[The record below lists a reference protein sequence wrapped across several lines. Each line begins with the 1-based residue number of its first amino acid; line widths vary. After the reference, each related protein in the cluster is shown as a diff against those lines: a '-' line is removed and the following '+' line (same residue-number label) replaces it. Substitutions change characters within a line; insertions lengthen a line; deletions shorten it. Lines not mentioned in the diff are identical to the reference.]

1 MNKAFILTIG
11 DELLIGQTIDTNS
24 AWMGEQLNQIGI
36 PVIEKLAVSD
46 TRASIISGIERGL
59 AQADIVLITG
69 GLGPTKDDITKKVMA
84 DHFGMSMRFH
94 EPTWDRIQKLFAR
107 WGRSTTEAHKAQCY
121 MPSDCTIMEN
131 KMGTAPGMLFQIEDK
146 ILISMP
152 GVPYEMKYIMEHHV
166 LPLTKE
172 KYVSQAFVHH
182 TILTAGEGESRIA
195 DKISPIVDLLPD
207 HISIAYLPNLGTVKL
222 RLTAKGTDAHALLQ
236 EAKQH
241 GSQIEIIL
249 GDLVYGHNKESLPS
263 VIGKHAMNK
272 GLTIGTAESCTG
284 GLVAS
289 KIVSIPGSSAYFEGS
304 VVTYSYKLKESL
316 LGVQSATLQK
326 HGAVS
331 EECVKE
337 MVKGATKYLNV
348 DVAVAISGI
357 AGPSGGT
364 EEKPVGTVWIA
375 CGTEADIVT
384 LRIQAGK
391 DRSKNI
397 EYASN
402 YAMNVLRK
410 FLMAQ

>member
-36 PVIEKLAVSD
+36 PVVEKLAVSD
-46 TRASIISGIERGL
+46 SRDQIISGIERGFE
-59 AQADIVLITG
+59 QADIVLITG
-69 GLGPTKDDITKKVMA
+69 GLGPTKDDITKKVIA
-84 DHFGMSMRFH
+84 EHFGMTMIFH
-94 EPTWDRIQKLFAR
+94 DPTWKRIEKLFAR

-121 MPSDCTIMEN
+121 MPSDCTILEN
-131 KMGTAPGMLFQIEDK
+131 KMGTAPGMLFQRGDK
-146 ILISMP
+146 ILVSMP

-166 LPLTKE
+166 LPLAKE

-195 DKISPIVDLLPD
+195 DKISQVVDNLPN
-207 HISIAYLPNLGTVKL
+207 HISMAYLPNLGTVKL
-222 RLTAKGTDAHALLQ
+222 RLSSTGEDPKALLL
-236 EAKQH
+236 EGRKY
-241 GSQIEIIL
+241 GDQIEAIL
-249 GDLVYGHNKESLPS
+249 GDLVYGHDKESLPS
-263 VIGKHAMNK
+263 VIGKLALSK
-272 GLTIGTAESCTG
+272 GIKIGTAESCTG

-304 VVTYSYKLKESL
+304 VVAYSYKLKEKL
-316 LGVQSATLQK
+316 LGVKSTTLQK
-326 HGAVS
+326 YGAVS

-337 MVKGATKYLNV
+337 MVVGATKHLDV

-375 CGTEADIVT
+375 CGTANNFVT
-384 LRIQAGK
+384 LKIQAGK